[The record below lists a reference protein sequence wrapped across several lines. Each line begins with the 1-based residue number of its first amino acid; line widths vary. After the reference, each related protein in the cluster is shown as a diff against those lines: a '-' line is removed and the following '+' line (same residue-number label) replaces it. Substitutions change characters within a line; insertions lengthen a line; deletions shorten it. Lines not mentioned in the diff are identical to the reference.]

1 MGLTLTHELTM
12 KFKYSIIYGLAI
24 TAGLSSCKDEMVITP
39 AVDEGTVVAFGVG
52 INDNKTRTYYGEE
65 FEQDGRHFFP
75 IYWNTEAMGYDEI
88 FIYTPNGFKG
98 QNSAYYQV
106 KPNSEDQ
113 AAGAQ
118 VAVVGTD
125 AIKWGASDTSDFYGF
140 YPGNKSFN
148 LQASGTT
155 ITATLPGNQTCS
167 FDEDLN
173 PVDPGTPKKWQALAD
188 MNACMMFAKTEG
200 VHRTD
205 EVVNLEFN
213 PLSSVL
219 SITVNGPDET
229 TTVNPQYITSVS
241 VTANKQICGTFSYD
255 YSTDQIIANSTDEA
269 DCNIEVQTMGL
280 DKDKDLV
287 GVPLS
292 NGQTLNVR
300 MFIIPQDAI
309 ELTVSVITSE
319 NYKYNKKLNTTNIK
333 PRQINRVSLPLLNAE
348 EADFNF
354 ATWMSQLDP
363 RIYISE
369 LSLPGSA
376 LSFNTP
382 GAWVDKG
389 NNTSDDARTTAS
401 NQNNIITQNKTV
413 AEQFNA
419 GIRAFQGHIWL
430 VDGNSPL
437 GGTSTF
443 HLVTSDG
450 QDTGVS
456 LVETLRSVRAE
467 MEGAHTKGF
476 CVVTLSDYTLNND
489 YTLEDVY
496 TRLNVILEGMEDQ
509 GVLPS
514 NEISQN
520 TTLAEVRGKI
530 IVDVQLNGGG
540 NRPAWS
546 GLNNANCIFNIWR
559 SSVGSTPLYSPVTYG
574 MPPTDKYT
582 STNGTTDIEGNA
594 IDLKTGMWMIYGE
607 QANAGANY
615 NATFNNIGNVNKAI
629 TSTFNKDL
637 HNIFYRVWCGGV
649 GNRAY
654 NVTGTGIIGTRP
666 PFTATDS
673 NTPGTYNAS
682 TIATNFATEW
692 RNQTLTKDANGLP
705 TATAD
710 FKEKPFGWVYFNF
723 VASNSTVQEN
733 IKDII
738 RHNATYKL
746 NRNRNQTPAN
756 APNGD
761 TKGVTNG
768 GKLF

>member
-1 MGLTLTHELTM
+1 M
-12 KFKYSIIYGLAI
+12 KFKSSIIYGLAI

-52 INDNKTRTYYGEE
+52 INEDKTRTYYGDE
-65 FEQDGRHFFP
+65 FEQEGNRYIP

-106 KPNSEDQ
+106 KPNPDDQ
-113 AAGAQ
+113 GAPAQ

-140 YPGNKSFN
+140 YPGNKSYN

-155 ITATLPGNQTCS
+155 ITATLPGNQTCT
-167 FDEDLN
+167 FDEWLD
-173 PVDPGTPKKWQALAD
+173 PVPQGTVKKWQAIAD

-219 SITVNGPDET
+219 SITVNGPNET
-229 TTVNPQYITSVS
+229 TTVNPQYITSVR

-255 YSTDQIIANSTDEA
+255 YNTGQITANSTDEA

-280 DKDKDLV
+280 DSENGNLV

-292 NGQTLNVR
+292 DGQSLNVR

-309 ELTVSVITSE
+309 DLTVSVITSE
-319 NYKYNKKLNTTNIK
+319 NYQYNKKLNTTNIK
-333 PRQINRVSLPLLNAE
+333 PRQINRVSLPKLNAE
-348 EADFNF
+348 EAEFNF

-376 LSFNTP
+376 LSFNQND
-382 GAWVDKG
+382 GW
-389 NNTSDDARTTAS
+389 TTDTE
-401 NQNNIITQNKTV
+401 NLVTQNQTV
-413 AEQFNA
+413 AAQFNA
-419 GIRAFQGHIWL
+419 GVRAFQGHIWL
-430 VDGNSPL
+430 KNGVSDI
-437 GGTSTF
+437 
-443 HLVTSDG
+443 DG
-450 QDTGVS
+450 QSPVISIVASNGIDTKKS
-456 LVETLRSVRAE
+456 LVSVLRSIRAE

-476 CVVTLSDYTLNND
+476 CVVTLSDYGLDQNF
-489 YTLEDVY
+489 TLEQLY
-496 TRLNVILEGMEDQ
+496 TRLNVVLERMKENSILPASEIT
-509 GVLPS
+509 PS
-514 NEISQN
+514 
-520 TTLAEVRGKI
+520 TTLADVRGKI
-530 IVDVQLNGGG
+530 IVDLQLNGGS
-540 NRPAWS
+540 NRNAWS
-546 GLNNANCIFNIWR
+546 ALNGAECIFNVWR
-559 SSVGSTPLYSPVTYG
+559 EEVGSMPLYSPVTFG
-574 MPPTDKYT
+574 TPPTDKYT
-582 STNGTTDIEGNA
+582 STNGTTDVQGKP
-594 IDLKTGMWMIYGE
+594 IDLTQGMWMIYGE
-607 QANAGANY
+607 QANAGTNY
-615 NATFNNIGNVNKAI
+615 NVVFNNIKNVNNAI
-629 TSTFNKDL
+629 VKHFNSRL
-637 HNIFYRVWCGGV
+637 HNIFYRNYCGGNG
-649 GNRAY
+649 GNGY
-654 NVTGTGIIGTRP
+654 NT
-666 PFTATDS
+666 
-673 NTPGTYNAS
+673 S

-692 RNQTLTKDANGLP
+692 RTQTLTKDATSGLP

-710 FKEKPFGWVYFNF
+710 FKERPFGWVYFNF
-723 VASNSTVQEN
+723 VASNTTVQEN

-738 RHNATYKL
+738 RHNATYNL
-746 NRNRNQTPAN
+746 NRDRKQTPVK

>member
-1 MGLTLTHELTM
+1 M
-12 KFKYSIIYGLAI
+12 K
-24 TAGLSSCKDEMVITP
+24 
-39 AVDEGTVVAFGVG
+39 
-52 INDNKTRTYYGEE
+52 R
-65 FEQDGRHFFP
+65 FP
-75 IYWNTEAMGYDEI
+75 N
-88 FIYTPNGFKG
+88 
-98 QNSAYYQV
+98 
-106 KPNSEDQ
+106 
-113 AAGAQ
+113 
-118 VAVVGTD
+118 
-125 AIKWGASDTSDFYGF
+125 
-140 YPGNKSFN
+140 NKSFN

-155 ITATLPGNQTCS
+155 ITATLPGNQTCT
-167 FDEDLN
+167 FDEELN
-173 PVDPGTPKKWQALAD
+173 PVDPGTQKKWQALAD

-200 VHRTD
+200 VQRTD

-255 YSTDQIIANSTDEA
+255 YSTDKIIANSTDKA

-280 DKDKDLV
+280 DKDGDLV

-319 NYKYNKKLNTTNIK
+319 NYQYNKKLNTTNIK

-376 LSFNTP
+376 LSFNQS
-382 GAWVDKG
+382 GSWVSANDVK
-389 NNTSDDARTTAS
+389 NLV
-401 NQNNIITQNKTV
+401 TQNQSV
-413 AEQFNA
+413 ADQFNA
-419 GIRAFQGHIWL
+419 GVRAFQGHIWL
-430 VDGNSPL
+430 RDTPSSIDHQSP
-437 GGTSTF
+437 SIAI
-443 HLVTSDG
+443 VSSNG
-450 QDTGVS
+450 QDTSKS
-456 LVETLRSVRAE
+456 LVEILQSIRAE

-476 CVVTLSDYTLNND
+476 CVITLSDYDINKT
-489 YTLEDVY
+489 YTLQQLYE
-496 TRLNVILEGMEDQ
+496 RLNVIFERMLEVDI
-509 GVLPS
+509 LPS
-514 NEISQN
+514 SAITAN
-520 TTLAEVRGKI
+520 TTLNDVRGKI
-530 IVDVQLNGGG
+530 IVDLQLNGGA
-540 NRPAWS
+540 NRDAWS
-546 GLNNANCIFNIWR
+546 ALNGAECIFNVWR
-559 SSVGSTPLYSPVTYG
+559 EDAGKGVLYSPVTAVE
-574 MPPTDKYT
+574 PPTYLYT
-582 STNGTTDIEGNA
+582 STNGTTDVNGNA
-594 IDLKTGMWMIYGE
+594 INLQTGMWMIYSE
-607 QANAGANY
+607 QANAGDNY
-615 NATFNNIGNVNKAI
+615 STVLGNIQKVNNAIVNNFKSEN
-629 TSTFNKDL
+629 
-637 HNIFYRVWCGGV
+637 HNIFFRNWCGGI
-649 GNRAY
+649 GNK
-654 NVTGTGIIGTRP
+654 TGTILVRGY
-666 PFTATDS
+666 D
-673 NTPGTYNAS
+673 AS

-692 RNQTLTKDANGLP
+692 RAQTLTKDANGLP

-746 NRNRNQTPAN
+746 NRNRTQTPAK